1 MSSYQLQ
8 FRKDENK
15 EIEAGIGPFKK
26 KLRRILVTKM
36 SDLSLLEIPEEVEIK
51 SEREDYFFGNGSSF
65 RNEFWT
71 ALKRDRL
78 EMANLKL

>member
-1 MSSYQLQ
+1 MHSW
-8 FRKDENK
+8 
-15 EIEAGIGPFKK
+15 
-26 KLRRILVTKM
+26 TKM